1 MLSRIE
7 LRPTSIE
14 KEVFPAVA
22 ADGKLFAFTLPGYWM
37 DVGQPKD
44 YLLGLNLHL
53 ASLRA
58 SKPAELA
65 GGGAG
70 FVGNVLLH
78 PGAKVGAGCKI
89 GPDVS
94 VGDGCVIGDGVR
106 LSNCVI
112 MRGVKVR
119 RAELLRG
126 ALCALALA
134 GVARGCRA
142 GPASAAFSCALFC
155 ARGRGLGSASKPT
168 ASTTT
173 PTHVNTNQ
181 HDLIT
186 QPNQHQHPTSN
197 INLTNINVNMQ
208 IGDHAKVDGSIV
220 GWDSQ
225 IGRWARLEGHCVLG
239 KDVQV
244 KVRSGMG
251 MGMG

>member
-126 ALCALALA
+126 ALCVCV
-134 GVARGCRA
+134 GGRR
-142 GPASAAFSCALFC
+142 C
-155 ARGRGLGSASKPT
+155 ARLPGRACKRGFFVCAVLRARARPRQRIKT
-168 ASTTT
+168 YRVDNNA
-173 PTHVNTNQ
+173 NTRQ
-181 HDLIT
+181 H
-186 QPNQHQHPTSN
+186 
-197 INLTNINVNMQ
+197 
-208 IGDHAKVDGSIV
+208 
-220 GWDSQ
+220 
-225 IGRWARLEGHCVLG
+225 
-239 KDVQV
+239 
-244 KVRSGMG
+244 
-251 MGMG
+251 